1 MSLKSLWGPM
11 KGYAVDK
18 MERLNETY
26 LEVEVCSIFYQLQTT
41 SGITHPPFPPGFLHI
56 NSPIHAIQLGT
67 GFLSVSSCMTLKTD
81 FVCWY
86 SYVIS
91 V

>member
-26 LEVEVCSIFYQLQTT
+26 LEVEV
-41 SGITHPPFPPGFLHI
+41 
-56 NSPIHAIQLGT
+56 
-67 GFLSVSSCMTLKTD
+67 
-81 FVCWY
+81 
-86 SYVIS
+86 
-91 V
+91 